1 MQISGWAP
9 NEMDETRGGMGPRSP
24 HLQPLPWGILS
35 FLLFSSYYFCT
46 VRLRSV
52 CSSEESREEEAG
64 SVPAVWPPEAGG
76 GGAGWGSPAERRLL
90 PGPGREGGLGGFL
103 EEVEL
108 HSSHALSMNF

>member
-64 SVPAVWPPEAGG
+64 SVPAVWPPEAGEVAQAGAARPSEGSFRGRAGKG
-76 GGAGWGSPAERRLL
+76 GWEVSWRR
-90 PGPGREGGLGGFL
+90 
-103 EEVEL
+103 
-108 HSSHALSMNF
+108 